1 LLNVCVEKVS
11 LVVGQHGS
19 ESEFGDFL
27 QWKSVA
33 LKVKKIFPSVEI
45 HYAVHS
51 CRISRLDRYTDM

>member
-1 LLNVCVEKVS
+1 VEKVS
-11 LVVGQHGS
+11 LAVDQHGS
-19 ESEFGDFL
+19 ESELGGYL

-51 CRISRLDRYTDM
+51 CMVNWLDRYTNVTYT